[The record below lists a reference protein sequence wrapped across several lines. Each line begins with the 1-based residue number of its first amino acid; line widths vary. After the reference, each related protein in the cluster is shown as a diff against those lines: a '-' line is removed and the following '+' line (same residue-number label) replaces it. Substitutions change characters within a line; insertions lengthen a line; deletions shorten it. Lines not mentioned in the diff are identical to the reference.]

1 MDAIVLAGGIPQPD
15 EPLYSYTKGDPK
27 ALVDIAG
34 KPMIQWVLDA
44 LSDAKH
50 VDNVI
55 IVGLS
60 PKNELACKKPVYYL
74 SNQGRMLANVVLGV
88 NKSLELDKNSQYVLV
103 VSADIPTLKSEMV
116 DWLVE
121 TSMETKDDLYYGVCT
136 REVME
141 TRFPGSRR
149 TYTKLKDIE
158 LCGAD
163 INISHVRMA
172 TEHLDM
178 WESLIGSRKSPLK
191 QASII
196 GLGTLFKVL
205 TRSITLDETV
215 ERVCER
221 IGIKGRAIV
230 WPHAEACMDVDKPHQ
245 LELLREDLEK
255 SQAQAALKTNP
266 RKNVVAKSKSTK
278 PKATKTVKAEPVVE
292 AATEVQESRTAKPM
306 KPKTTSAKTSKT
318 GTAKPKSTAKATT
331 AKTTTTKTPKA
342 KATRSKSTAKA
353 KPKAK

>member
-27 ALVDIAG
+27 ALTDIAG

-44 LSDAKH
+44 LGDAKH

-74 SNQGRMLANVVLGV
+74 SNQGRMLANIVTGV
-88 NKSLELDKNSQYVLV
+88 NKSLELDKKTKYVLV
-103 VSADIPTLKSEMV
+103 VSADIPAIKPEMV

-121 TSMETKDDLYYGVCT
+121 TSMQTKDDIYYGVCT

-141 TRFPGSRR
+141 ARFPGSNR
-149 TYTKLKDIE
+149 TYTKLKGIE

-163 INISHVRMA
+163 INVSHIRMT

-178 WESLIGSRKSPLK
+178 WESLIGTRKSPLK
-191 QASII
+191 QAGII
-196 GLGTLFKVL
+196 GLGTLFQVV
-205 TRSITLDETV
+205 TRSITLEDLV
-215 ERVCER
+215 EKVCKR
-221 IGIKGRAIV
+221 IGIKGRAII

-245 LELLREDLEK
+245 LEIMREDLTKQQRK
-255 SQAQAALKTNP
+255 SAA
-266 RKNVVAKSKSTK
+266 
-278 PKATKTVKAEPVVE
+278 
-292 AATEVQESRTAKPM
+292 
-306 KPKTTSAKTSKT
+306 
-318 GTAKPKSTAKATT
+318 
-331 AKTTTTKTPKA
+331 KA
-342 KATRSKSTAKA
+342 KAAAKKTAQPKSTAKA
-353 KPKAK
+353 KPRKK